1 MVASFFLSLNVENQ
15 NQLHKFYCISY
26 NFTDSL
32 SVMMCILQI
41 IIWTNCFSCVSMLQ
55 IPYKY
60 FVYICIINLFF
71 CMHIKSRLIKCCCLK
86 VSTNMIISWWDIMD
100 KKFRQMNN
108 LVSTDSLVHYAEN
121 GGNIRKQYLIFTW
134 TSQIRRL
141 IMRKLLYNWN
151 HKGSNKKQL
160 HFFITQYVLEANI

>member
-1 MVASFFLSLNVENQ
+1 MHITNYNMDQFFLLCEHVANS
-15 NQLHKFYCISY
+15 
-26 NFTDSL
+26 
-32 SVMMCILQI
+32 
-41 IIWTNCFSCVSMLQ
+41 IWIFCVH
-55 IPYKY
+55 
-60 FVYICIINLFF
+60 IINLFF

-141 IMRKLLYNWN
+141 IMGKLLYNWN
-151 HKGSNKKQL
+151 HKESNSYISSSLSMYLKQT
-160 HFFITQYVLEANI
+160 FRY